1 MLSEQA
7 LTDFKR
13 IYADEYGEDISDEYA
28 LELAVNLLG
37 LFNQVYRPLKTEW
50 VQEYD

>member
-13 IYADEYGEDISDEYA
+13 IYAEEYGVDISDEYA

-37 LFNQVYRPLKTEW
+37 LFDEIYRPVKATWDTDL
-50 VQEYD
+50 